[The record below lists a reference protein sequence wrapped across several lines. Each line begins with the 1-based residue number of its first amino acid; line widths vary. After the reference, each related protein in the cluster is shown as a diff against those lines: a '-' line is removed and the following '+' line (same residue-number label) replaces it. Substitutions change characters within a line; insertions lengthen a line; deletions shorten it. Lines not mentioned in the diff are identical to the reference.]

1 MNVLEKILKE
11 IDKAEENYCNE
22 KLSPMYLKGVCSM
35 YADAKQII
43 RSHMDEVN
51 NNGWIPISKRLPKPY
66 EIVWVTVYSSEWI
79 SDYGHDWVPEEE
91 KIHHEEKYSTARG
104 LMDGLGDWTF
114 LDENGD
120 SIKSDKRFGAD
131 KGEEYNVVIAWMPRE
146 CIKPYRMA
154 GD

>member
-1 MNVLEKILKE
+1 MNVLEKILEEIEKLEDEYLHEEHSPMFCMGACSMAIEVKE
-11 IDKAEENYCNE
+11 I
-22 KLSPMYLKGVCSM
+22 
-35 YADAKQII
+35 I
-43 RSHMDEVN
+43 RTHMDEVN

-66 EIVWVTVYSSEWI
+66 EMVWVTVYSSEWI
-79 SDYGHDWVPEEE
+79 SDYYADWVPEEE

-146 CIKPYRMA
+146 YPKPYRMA